1 MTRARIKDTMV
12 IGYDT
17 YHDTAQKGR
26 SVGAVVASMNQTLTK
41 WMSIANMHTNT
52 SQELNNNNLLP
63 NMSKMHRRYTE
74 VNGHLPG
81 AHHHVQVR
89 QC

>member
-1 MTRARIKDTMV
+1 M
-12 IGYDT
+12 
-17 YHDTAQKGR
+17 
-26 SVGAVVASMNQTLTK
+26 SK
-41 WMSIANMHTNT
+41 WMSIVNMHTNT

-81 AHHHVQVR
+81 GRIIIMYRCVSVER
-89 QC
+89 IPSL

>member
-1 MTRARIKDTMV
+1 
-12 IGYDT
+12 
-17 YHDTAQKGR
+17 
-26 SVGAVVASMNQTLTK
+26 
-41 WMSIANMHTNT
+41 MHTNT

-81 AHHHVQVR
+81 GRIIIMYRCVSVEGILSL
-89 QC
+89 